1 MSGRWV
7 FGYGSL
13 VSPHSFGHTLGRA
26 LQPGVDFFEAEID
39 GYGRRWNYGTSSMFT
54 APLRPGDEPQEWMFV
69 ALGVTAAVDE
79 TTNGVV
85 GWVMESEFAELD
97 RREREY
103 DRVDV
108 THLATLDPAAY
119 EFVGDAPIVTYVP
132 RTGPVVAYE
141 EAKVSGTAAI
151 TKRYWDLVDG
161 AFADLGADRHQRYHA
176 TTPSPDIPIVEMPA
190 DQVPERHLGRPG

>member
-1 MSGRWV
+1 M

-13 VSPHSFGHTLGRA
+13 VSHHSFGHTLGRE
-26 LQPGVDFFEAEID
+26 LQPGIDFFEAEIA

-54 APLRPGDEPQEWMFV
+54 APLHEGAEPQQWMFV
-69 ALGVTAAVDE
+69 ALGVAAAADE

-85 GWVMESEFAELD
+85 GWVRESELAELD

-108 THLATLDPAAY
+108 THLATLDPSAH

-132 RTGPVVAYE
+132 RSEPVVAYE
-141 EAKVSGTAAI
+141 TAKANGTAAI

-161 AFADLGADRHQRYHA
+161 AFADLGADRHERYHT
-176 TTPSPDIPIVEMPA
+176 TTPAPDIPIVEMPA
-190 DQVPERHLGRPG
+190 DQVPERHLGRRS